1 MRFFLLLLI
10 IALFTGINAISAEPT
25 REKPLHEIITAA
37 RQVNPPPKDRFHT
50 LDALVNHAY
59 DLYPPDTMVLL
70 IRELL
75 SINGKSRLADPLPY
89 ELMIRGQQYLEMKQY
104 DSALM
109 VFTEMIRRF
118 DDSRR
123 IFAFNSYLTSIG
135 HLFNRAGKQ
144 KEKLDFYRSQLV
156 KYTVAGP
163 AYNTAACFI
172 GIGQWF
178 TFSGDYDQALDYYFR
193 ALEIYRKDSPDGFA
207 GVLTIIGYTYYRWGN
222 QRRALTYLDLADS
235 AGRAAPD
242 LSRSQLIS
250 LARALVMTDR
260 KDYEQAKQF
269 VLTASSITVP
279 YRSAENQAAVL
290 ALSAWIN
297 LKQGKTEPAREN
309 LISLQRL
316 TDSLDIPVAGV
327 NGDFETGYLMYQ
339 YFRAIHND
347 RQAEYYLLSALRE
360 ADAAGAGTLSL
371 KYMEDLFFFY
381 NSTGQL
387 NKAAHYA
394 HDYMFLDDSLFR
406 YRNEENIARFEIEE
420 AESRRVNEIRDLQ
433 DKKEKERWLF
443 LEGVAVLLG
452 ILAVIFLRLWFVHR
466 MKKKLE
472 EKNRLIAAEKEFAE
486 QMRLRAEK
494 SEQFKQQFLANMS
507 HEIRTPMNA
516 VVGMTNL
523 LIEKGPRSDQQGYLE
538 GIRKSAGILLHIIND
553 ILDLAKIEAGKIE
566 LEKIDFSLR
575 DVIGQVV
582 QTMHHRA
589 GEKGIALVAETG
601 NEVPDVLMGDPVRIN
616 QILVNLTGNAIKF
629 TGEGSVTIRVSL
641 PGNDESTHPQ
651 TCEPG
656 HKENAETI
664 RILFAVSDTGIGIPE
679 DKLDTIFEEF
689 SQANASDT
697 RKFGGTGLGLSISR
711 QLVELMGGHIR
722 VESRQGEGT
731 TFFFEANFAP
741 GSAERLEKQMR
752 AVEEIDGSI
761 LDGLSLLIADDQEYN
776 LVVACDTLAARS
788 RVKVMVARNGREAIG
803 LLCEHHFDAVLM
815 DMQMP
820 VMNGTDATR
829 YIREHLPAPKNATPV
844 IALTASVMKADIDR
858 CIAAGMNG
866 WVPKPFTAGQL
877 IAGIAEALKIPP
889 RYRVPGGRAG
899 TGKTPGAW
907 EGPPAHEA
915 AEGPAAMGQPDA
927 SPHEQTATD
936 PVQETNLDYLG
947 KFCDNDRERMIKYI
961 AMFLDAAPVL
971 KAKLEVALGQEDLA
985 EIRTQVHGFKTKWV
999 MMGMGRARELADRI
1013 EAGCVEGSSAG
1024 EIAAMVTMLLEM
1036 LEKGT
1041 AELKK
1046 FCGFTTDC

>member
-1 MRFFLLLLI
+1 MRFFRLLLI
-10 IALFTGINAISAEPT
+10 IALFTGINAIAAEPT
-25 REKPLHEIITAA
+25 REKPLREIITAA
-37 RQVNPPPKDRFHT
+37 RQVNPPPKYRFHT

-75 SINGKSRLADPLPY
+75 SINGKLRLADPLPY
-89 ELMIRGQQYLEMKQY
+89 ELMIRGQQYLGMKRY

-172 GIGQWF
+172 GIGQCF

-222 QRRALTYLDLADS
+222 HRRAMIYLDSAESADKVS
-235 AGRAAPD
+235 PDPERSQKIYLVRAVVVAGRKEYRQAEQYLDHA
-242 LSRSQLIS
+242 LSIETIHRSE
-250 LARALVMTDR
+250 D
-260 KDYEQAKQF
+260 
-269 VLTASSITVP
+269 
-279 YRSAENQAAVL
+279 NQAAIM
-290 ALSAWIN
+290 ALSAWIS
-297 LKQGKTEPAREN
+297 LKQGKMVQAGEQ
-309 LISLQRL
+309 LFGLQRF

-327 NGDFETGYLMYQ
+327 TADVEVDYLMYQ
-339 YFRAIHND
+339 YFRALRNN
-347 RQAEYYLLSALRE
+347 REAEYYLLSALRK
-360 ADAAGAGTLSL
+360 ADAAGAGTLRL
-371 KYMEDLFFFY
+371 QYMEELFFFY
-381 NSTGQL
+381 SSTGKL
-387 NKAAHYA
+387 NKAAGYA
-394 HDYMFLDDSLFR
+394 HDYMILDDSLFR
-406 YRNEENIARFEIEE
+406 YRNEENIARYEIEE

-433 DKKEKERWLF
+433 EKKAKERWLF
-443 LEGVAVLLG
+443 LGGVAILLG
-452 ILAVIFLRLWFVHR
+452 VLAVIFLRLWYVHR
-466 MKKKLE
+466 LKKKLE
-472 EKNRLIAAEKEFAE
+472 ETNRLIAAEKEYAE

-538 GIRKSAGILLHIIND
+538 GIKKSAGILLHIIND

-601 NEVPDVLMGDPVRIN
+601 DEVPDVLMGDPVRLN

-641 PGNDESTHPQ
+641 CGNDENNHSRPTLPGQ
-651 TCEPG
+651 PGEP
-656 HKENAETI
+656 ETI
-664 RILFAVSDTGIGIPE
+664 RILFSVSDTGIGIPE

-711 QLVELMGGHIR
+711 QLVELMGGQIR
-722 VESRQGEGT
+722 VESRQGKGT
-731 TFFFEANFAP
+731 TFNFEATFMP
-741 GSAERLEKQMR
+741 GSMDRMEKQMN
-752 AVEEIDGSI
+752 ADNEIDGSI

-776 LVVACDTLAARS
+776 LVVACDTLTGRS
-788 RVKVMVARNGREAIG
+788 QVGVAVARNGREAID
-803 LLCEHHFDAVLM
+803 LLSENSFDAILM

-858 CIAAGMNG
+858 CIGAGMNG

-877 IAGIAEALKIPP
+877 IAGIAEALKIPV
-889 RYRVPGGRAG
+889 RYRVNDGIGGAG
-899 TGKTPGAW
+899 KAPELREVVQSQEVVADAVVSGRPVASPD
-907 EGPPAHEA
+907 EQPI
-915 AEGPAAMGQPDA
+915 PAAV
-927 SPHEQTATD
+927 E
-936 PVQETNLDYLG
+936 ETSLDYLR
-947 KFCDNDRERMIKYI
+947 KFCDNDRERMKKYI
-961 AMFLDAAPVL
+961 LMFLDAAPVL
-971 KAKLEVALGQEDLA
+971 KEKLEAALGHEDLA
-985 EIRTQVHGFKTKWV
+985 EIRTQIHGFKTKWV

-1013 EAGCVEGSSAG
+1013 EAGCAEGSSVE
-1024 EIAAMVTMLLEM
+1024 EITGMVTIILGM
-1036 LEKGT
+1036 LEKGKE
-1041 AELKK
+1041 ELKK
-1046 FCGFTTDC
+1046 FCEFTSDC